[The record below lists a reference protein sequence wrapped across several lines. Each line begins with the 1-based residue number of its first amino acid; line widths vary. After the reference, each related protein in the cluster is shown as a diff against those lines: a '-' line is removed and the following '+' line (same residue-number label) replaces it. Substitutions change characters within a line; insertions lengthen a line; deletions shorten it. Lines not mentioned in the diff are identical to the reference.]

1 MAEYAAKAQRGM
13 SAPGADRT
21 RPAARPQPA
30 NRTQPAAQT
39 RPAAQTQAK
48 NPTQRTY
55 MCIDLKSFYAS
66 VECADRG
73 LDPFTTDLVVADVER
88 SENTICLAI
97 TPSMKAK
104 GVPNRCRVREIPS
117 DMPYIAALPRMRR
130 YMEVSRDIYRTYLT
144 FVAPSDIYP
153 YSIDECF
160 VDLTPYL
167 AFYGLDARAL
177 AKRIASRVRDVHG
190 IAATAGLGPNL
201 FLAKVALDI
210 TAKNAADGIGELG
223 EGSFRRQVW
232 FHHPITDIWGIGRG
246 IAGRLAR
253 RGIYDLAGICAER
266 PEVLRHMFGKNAE
279 HLIDH
284 AWGQEPCTIADI
296 RAYEPRGHSMTNGQ
310 VLMRDYSVEEAE
322 TVLREMIFASCLEL
336 VEKGLACDGV
346 GLHVGYS
353 HTMFPREAG
362 MPMPAMHTGGQRK
375 LGRVTSSERHISE
388 ALLALFRETVAP
400 RAKIRRVN
408 INLTGLVP
416 ERFSSMTLF
425 DDPEAER
432 RERDLADAMVAV
444 RGKFGANALLK
455 GTSLKQGANAHE
467 RNMQIGGHRA

>member
-1 MAEYAAKAQRGM
+1 MKMMSPRPDDALPYYEQVFGYEGRTMAHDGNE
-13 SAPGADRT
+13 
-21 RPAARPQPA
+21 
-30 NRTQPAAQT
+30 
-39 RPAAQTQAK
+39 
-48 NPTQRTY
+48 RTY

-97 TPSMKAK
+97 TPSLKAK
-104 GVPNRCRVREIPS
+104 GVPNRCRVREIPRN
-117 DMPYIAALPRMRR
+117 MPYIAAIPRMRR
-130 YMEVSRDIYRTYLT
+130 YMEVSRGIYRTYLD

-167 AFYGLDARAL
+167 AFYHTDARTL
-177 AKRIASRVRDVHG
+177 AKRIAKRVRARHG
-190 IAATAGLGPNL
+190 IAATAGIGPNL

-210 TAKNAADGIGELG
+210 TAKHAPDGIGELD
-223 EGSFRRQVW
+223 EDSFRQKVW
-232 FHHPITDIWGIGRG
+232 FHHPITDIWGIGHG

-266 PEVLRHMFGKNAE
+266 PDVLRRMFGKNAE

-310 VLMRDYSVEEAE
+310 VLMRDYSVDEAE

-346 GLHVGYS
+346 GLYVGYS

-362 MPMPAMHTGGQRK
+362 MPLPATHAGGQRK

-388 ALLALFRETVAP
+388 ALLALFRQTVAP
-400 RAKIRRVN
+400 QARIRRVN

-425 DDPEAER
+425 DDPAAEQ

-444 RGKFGANALLK
+444 RDKFGANALLK
-455 GTSLKQGANAHE
+455 GSSLKQGANARE

>member
-1 MAEYAAKAQRGM
+1 MAEYAAKVQRGM
-13 SAPGADRT
+13 SAPGADR
-21 RPAARPQPA
+21 
-30 NRTQPAAQT
+30 T

-117 DMPYIAALPRMRR
+117 DMPYVAALPRMRR

-167 AFYGLDARAL
+167 DYYGTDARGL
-177 AKRIASRVRDVHG
+177 AKHIASRVKSKHG

-210 TAKNAADGIGELG
+210 TAKRTPDGIGELD
-223 EGSFRRQVW
+223 EDSFRRQVW
-232 FHHPITDIWGIGRG
+232 FHHPITDIWGIGHG
-246 IAGRLAR
+246 IASRLAR
-253 RGIYDLAGICAER
+253 RGIYDLAGICGER

-310 VLMRDYSVEEAE
+310 VLMRDYSPDEAE

-336 VEKGLACDGV
+336 IEKGLACDGV
-346 GLHVGYS
+346 GLYVGYS
-353 HTMFPREAG
+353 HTMMPHEAG
-362 MPMPAMHTGGQRK
+362 LPTPPMHAGGQRK
-375 LGRVTSSERHISE
+375 LGRITSSERCIAE
-388 ALLALFRETVAP
+388 ALLTLFHQTVDPKA
-400 RAKIRRVN
+400 RIRRVN

-416 ERFSSMTLF
+416 ERYANLTLF
-425 DDPEAER
+425 DDPAAEQK
-432 RERDLADAMVAV
+432 ERDLAQAMVAV

-455 GTSLKQGANAHE
+455 GTSLKEGANAHE